1 MPYDGLVTRKMKE
14 ELEEK
19 LIYAK
24 VDKIIQPTKDELILS
39 FRAQK
44 ETLRLL
50 LSANAETARTH
61 LTKYSLY
68 KNPAKPFNFCMI
80 LRKYLSG
87 AKLLHISQPNNDRI
101 LAFSFENSNELGD
114 KENRT
119 LLIEMMG
126 KYSNIILL
134 NSSDTIIDSLKHV
147 DFEIS
152 RVREVMPGREY
163 TLPLNAEKKDP
174 FSVTNQE
181 YTTLLAKHQ
190 ENFLANA
197 FIGICTPAAK
207 YFTETTD
214 SSYAAFSQFIHQKT
228 QAMVFI
234 KNGKPHDFYF
244 CACPVLG
251 TSTQPTS
258 TLSEAIDEV
267 YRYKITQKQ
276 LISAKN
282 SLSENVSHLIAKTKK
297 KLDIIDSKLETTKD
311 MEDLKIKG
319 ELLSANLYQ
328 IKPYTAE
335 VKVCDYYHA
344 NSELNIALDP
354 NLSPSQNVQKIFKKY
369 NKLKNTVTACSAQ
382 KEELTS
388 DLAYYES
395 LLFEIQNQEYI
406 EDLEEI
412 KEELLAQ
419 KLIHSQKTEKKTT
432 QKNYLTYTYENFEIL
447 VGKNNLQNDQLTFKI
462 AHKNDLW
469 FHVKNA
475 PGSHTILRTNSQDVS
490 RETLEFAASLAA
502 AHSKLKN
509 SPKVEVDYTEVKN
522 VKKIPGAKP
531 GMVIY
536 VNYKTIYIAPNDHSS
551 SFLR

>member
-1 MPYDGLVTRKMKE
+1 MPYDGLVTRKIKE

-24 VDKIIQPTKDELILS
+24 VDKIIQPTKDELQLY

-44 ETLRLL
+44 ETLRLQ

-61 LTKYSLY
+61 LTRYSLY

-80 LRKYLSG
+80 LRKYLSS

-101 LAFSFENSNELGD
+101 LRFAFENSNELGD
-114 KENRT
+114 KENKT
-119 LLIEMMG
+119 LVIEMMG

-134 NSSDTIIDSLKHV
+134 NASDTIIDSMKHV
-147 DFEIS
+147 DFETS
-152 RVREVMPGREY
+152 RVREVMPGRKY
-163 TLPLNAEKKDP
+163 ILPLNADKKDP
-174 FSVTNQE
+174 FTITESE
-181 YTTLLAKHQ
+181 YNELLLNNNEK
-190 ENFLANA
+190 FLANH

-207 YFTETTD
+207 NFYETTD
-214 SSYAAFSQFIHQKT
+214 SSFTTFSKFINQETK
-228 QAMVFI
+228 AMLFT
-234 KNGKPHDFYF
+234 KNNQPHDFYF
-244 CACPVLG
+244 CALSNT
-251 TSTQPTS
+251 TSQSAT

-267 YRYKITQKQ
+267 YRFKITQKQ
-276 LISAKN
+276 LLSAKN
-282 SLSENVSHLIAKTKK
+282 SLSENISHLISKTNK
-297 KLDIIDSKLETTKD
+297 KLDIIESKLETTNE
-311 MEDLKIKG
+311 MEELRIKG

-328 IKPYTAE
+328 VKPYSTE
-335 VKVCDYYHA
+335 VKVYNYYNS

-369 NKLKNTVTACSAQ
+369 NKLKNTVIACNEQ
-382 KEELTS
+382 KEQLLS
-388 DLAYYES
+388 DLSYYES
-395 LLFEIQNQEYI
+395 LLFEIQHQPSI

-412 KEELLAQ
+412 KEELISQ
-419 KLIHSQKTEKKTT
+419 KLIHAQKTEKKAI
-432 QKNYLTYTYENFEIL
+432 QKNYLQYTYNNFEIL
-447 VGKNNLQNDQLTFKI
+447 VGKNNLQNDQLTFKV

-475 PGSHTILRTNSQDVS
+475 PGSHTILRVNSQDVS

-502 AHSKLKN
+502 SHSKLKN

-536 VNYKTIYIAPNDHSS
+536 TNYKTIYIEPNDHLTS
-551 SFLR
+551 LE

>member
-14 ELEEK
+14 ELSEK

-24 VDKIIQPTKDELILS
+24 VDKIIQPTKDELVLY

-44 ETLRLL
+44 ETFRLM
-50 LSANAETARTH
+50 LSANAENARTH

-68 KNPAKPFNFCMI
+68 KNPSKPFNFCMI

-87 AKLLHISQPNNDRI
+87 AKLLQISQPNNDRI
-101 LAFSFENSNELGD
+101 LRFSFENSNELGD
-114 KENRT
+114 KEIKT
-119 LLIEMMG
+119 LIIEMMG
-126 KYSNIILL
+126 KYSNVILL
-134 NSSDTIIDSLKHV
+134 NSSDTIIDSMKHV
-147 DFEIS
+147 DFETS
-152 RVREVMPGREY
+152 RIREVMPGRKY
-163 TLPLNAEKKDP
+163 ILPLNADKKDP
-174 FSVTNQE
+174 FTVTEKE
-181 YTTLLAKHQ
+181 YLELLEKNK
-190 ENFLANA
+190 ENFLANT
-197 FIGICTPAAK
+197 FIGICTPASK
-207 YFTETTD
+207 FFSETTD
-214 SSYAAFSQFIHQKT
+214 SSFSAFSDFINQPS
-228 QAMVFI
+228 QAMLFF
-234 KNGKPHDFYF
+234 KNNQPHDFYF
-244 CACPVLG
+244 CAL
-251 TSTQPTS
+251 SQQNNES
-258 TLSEAIDEV
+258 ISSLSESIDEV
-267 YRYKITQKQ
+267 YRVKITQKQ
-276 LISAKN
+276 LASAKN
-282 SLSENVSHLIAKTKK
+282 SLAENISHLITKTKK
-297 KLDIIDSKLETTKD
+297 KLDIAETKIQNTKE

-328 IKPYTAE
+328 IKPYSAE
-335 VKVCDYYHA
+335 VRVYDYYRT
-344 NSELNIALDP
+344 NSEINIALDP

-369 NKLKNTVTACSAQ
+369 NKLKNTFSACSLQ
-382 KEELTS
+382 KEQLST

-395 LLFEIQNQEYI
+395 LLFEIQNQESV

-412 KEELLAQ
+412 KEELIEQ
-419 KLIHSQKTEKKTT
+419 KLIHAQKQEKKII

-447 VGKNNLQNDQLTFKI
+447 VGKNNLQNDKLTFKI

-502 AHSKLKN
+502 GHSKLKN

-536 VNYKTIYIAPNDHSS
+536 VNFKTIYIEPTVETSS
-551 SFLR
+551 NP

>member
-1 MPYDGLVTRKMKE
+1 MPYDGLVTRKIKE

-24 VDKIIQPTKDELILS
+24 VDKIIQPTKDELVLY

-87 AKLLHISQPNNDRI
+87 AKLLHISQPSNDRI
-101 LAFSFENSNELGD
+101 LRFSFENSNELGD

-119 LLIEMMG
+119 LVIEMMG

-134 NSSDTIIDSLKHV
+134 NTSDTIIDSLKHV
-147 DFEIS
+147 DFETS
-152 RVREVMPGREY
+152 RVREVMPGRKY
-163 TLPLNAEKKDP
+163 VLPLNTGKHDP
-174 FSVTNQE
+174 FTITEKDYN
-181 YTTLLAKHQ
+181 TLLAEQK
-190 ENFLANA
+190 ENFLANT

-207 YFTETTD
+207 YFAQNTD
-214 SSYAAFSQFIHQKT
+214 SSYSAFSKFIHQET
-228 QAMVFI
+228 QAMLFS
-234 KNGKPHDFYF
+234 KNEQPHDFYF
-244 CACPVLG
+244 CNCNLPETTAQSVN
-251 TSTQPTS
+251 S
-258 TLSEAIDEV
+258 LSEAIDEV
-267 YRYKITQKQ
+267 YRFKITKKQ
-276 LISAKN
+276 LLSAKN
-282 SLSENVSHLIAKTKK
+282 NLAENVSHLITKTKK
-297 KLDIIDSKLETTKD
+297 KLDIISTKLESTKE

-328 IKPYTAE
+328 IKPYSTE
-335 VKVCDYYHA
+335 VKVYDYYNS

-369 NKLKNTVTACSAQ
+369 NKMKNTVAACSEQ
-382 KEELTS
+382 QEQLTN

-395 LLFEIQNQEYI
+395 LLFEIQNQESI

-412 KEELLAQ
+412 KEELIAQ
-419 KLIHSQKTEKKTT
+419 KLIHAQKTEKKTI
-432 QKNYLTYTYENFEIL
+432 QKNYLTYTYNNFEIL
-447 VGKNNLQNDQLTFKI
+447 VGKNNLQNDKLTFKI

-475 PGSHTILRTNSQDVS
+475 PGSHTILRTNSQVVS

-536 VNYKTIYIAPNDHSS
+536 VNYKTIYIEPNAHSS
-551 SFLR
+551 SSQE